1 LPAVTRFGIIRIVTA
16 PPTTASVDRD
26 AVIDLSIP
34 DVVQRLETPEAAVL
48 APDERPNE
56 TVYARLTPESTRVGK
71 WPNAPW
77 IRETQPDHYFEIF
90 TDDFFS
96 TTHRFVTSETPIG
109 SIGSC
114 FATRIAHQLQLWG
127 YNYVLEED
135 DLPPGTPL
143 AELASTTYRTAPAR
157 CGTLFDTPGMR
168 QVVER
173 AFGLWSPPRVIAR
186 TRDGR
191 IVDPFRTV
199 TQSFRTAE
207 EYEADRE
214 RHTDALRRALLKCE
228 VMILTL
234 GLTEAWQFTP
244 TGDFV
249 SLPQLARAPG
259 LFRRRRLSVDEN
271 LAELERL
278 LTVYRRHRPDIRL
291 IVSVSPVPLNK
302 TFSRD
307 HIVVAN
313 CFSKAVLRVVAE
325 EFVARHPGVAYYF
338 PAYEAVTYGTRQAWE
353 DDMRHVSPAA
363 VARVMR
369 LFQKVFLADQAPLP
383 LAPHAPAFPRPRLP
397 RVRRAALRAL
407 TWWRSRTMNRGE

>member
-1 LPAVTRFGIIRIVTA
+1 VTA
-16 PPTTASVDRD
+16 PATLASTARD
-26 AVIDLSIP
+26 EVLDLSLP
-34 DVVQRLETPEAAVL
+34 EVVRRLERPDGLAVT
-48 APDERPNE
+48 AGERSNE

-71 WPNAPW
+71 WPNSPW
-77 IRETQPDHYFEIF
+77 IRRQQPDHYFDLF

-96 TTHRFVTSETPIG
+96 TTHRFITPTTPIG

-127 YNYVLEED
+127 YDYVIEED
-135 DLPPGTPL
+135 DLPPEIPV
-143 AELASTTYRTAPAR
+143 AQLASTTYRMAPAR

-173 AFGLWSPPRVIAR
+173 AFGLWAPPRVISRAP
-186 TRDGR
+186 DGR
-191 IVDPFRTV
+191 ILDPFRTIN
-199 TQSFRTAE
+199 QAFRTPA
-207 EYEADRE
+207 EYEEDRG
-214 RHTDALRRALLKCE
+214 RHTEALRRALLRCD

-234 GLTEAWQFTP
+234 GLAEAWQFVP

-249 SLPQLARAPG
+249 SLPQLVPAPT
-259 LFRRRRLSVDEN
+259 LFQRRRLSVEQN

-278 LTVYRRHRPDIRL
+278 FAVYRAHKPDIRF

-313 CFSKAVLRVVAE
+313 AYSKAVLRVTAE
-325 EFVARHPGVAYYF
+325 EFVGRHPGAAYYF
-338 PAYEAVTYGTRQAWE
+338 PAYEAVMYGTREAWE

-363 VARVMR
+363 VARVMQ
-369 LFQKVFLADQAPLP
+369 LFQKIFLVDQAPLP
-383 LAPHAPAFPRPRLP
+383 LAAHAATFAPKPVARW
-397 RVRRAALRAL
+397 RRAARRARR
-407 TWWRSRTMNRGE
+407 WWRDQRSPR